1 MGASCVLKAGG
12 WRGWRRALGQACIL
26 RARVTPP
33 PHSHPLSSLQQRLG
47 WGGGQ
52 QDPAQA
58 PGGLCSVTPLPGG
71 GRTVACIW
79 DRVLQAEGV
88 ARAEALRQG
97 QAWLWVVLSGQV
109 LRAGE

>member
-1 MGASCVLKAGG
+1 M
-12 WRGWRRALGQACIL
+12 
-26 RARVTPP
+26 
-33 PHSHPLSSLQQRLG
+33 
-47 WGGGQ
+47 
-52 QDPAQA
+52 
-58 PGGLCSVTPLPGG
+58 
-71 GRTVACIW
+71 ACIW

>member
-26 RARVTPP
+26 RARVRPP
-33 PHSHPLSSLQQRLG
+33 PPFQSTAEVG
-47 WGGGQ
+47 VGGGQ

-79 DRVLQAEGV
+79 DRVLQAGGV